1 MAIVI
6 KEASKTP
13 LALGQL
19 AETMA
24 NTYLQHN
31 KMKNDFAIAEQDSI
45 WKNKQQTAQLD
56 ASNALGAMD
65 NSMFTMGEAGKK
77 LAMANTIN
85 GKAVGDLLTNGGS
98 NPEWMGKRDS
108 FADVLV
114 RTHGLDPQEAM
125 DVATMNV
132 LNTTKSAQDPMGMS
146 RETYIPGIGAVTGTD
161 PRVGA
166 VDSGGDY
173 TAMESSALGGVANNA
188 QSMES
193 ASMTGSIPTVS
204 NQADYDALPNGAR
217 YIGPDGQPR
226 TKGL

>member
-19 AETMA
+19 AESMA

-31 KMKNDFAIAEQDSI
+31 KQKNDFAIAEQDSI
-45 WKNKQQTAQLD
+45 WKAKQQTAQLD

-77 LAMANTIN
+77 LAMANTVN
-85 GKAVGDLLTNGGS
+85 GKAVGDLFANGGS

-132 LNTTKSAQDPMGMS
+132 LNTTKTAQDPMGMS
-146 RETYIPGIGAVTGTD
+146 RETYVPGLGAVTGTD
-161 PRVGA
+161 PRVG
-166 VDSGGDY
+166 SIEGGGDY
-173 TAMESSALGGVANNA
+173 TAMTPSALGGVANNA

-193 ASMTGSIPTVS
+193 ASMTGSLPTVS
-204 NQADYDALPNGAR
+204 NEAEYKAIQVGAR
-217 YIGPDGQPR
+217 YIGPDGKVYTRQQ
-226 TKGL
+226 